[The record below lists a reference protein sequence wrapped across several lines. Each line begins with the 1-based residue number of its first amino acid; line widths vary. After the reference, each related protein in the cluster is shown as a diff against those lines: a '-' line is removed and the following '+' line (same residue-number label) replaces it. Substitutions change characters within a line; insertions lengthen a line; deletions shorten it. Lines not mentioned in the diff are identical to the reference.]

1 MFSWDTQ
8 KAISNYEKHGVPFE
22 EASTA
27 FADPD
32 GLNWEDLDHSQR
44 ETRFKRLGRSIE
56 NKLLLVFYTTRRM
69 KNGKE
74 TIRII
79 SARKASRK
87 EHKAYGGSGN

>member
-1 MFSWDTQ
+1 MFSWDMQ
-8 KAISNYEKHGVPFE
+8 KASSNYEKHGVPFE
-22 EASTA
+22 EASTV

-32 GLNWEDLDHSQR
+32 ALDWVDFDHCQR
-44 ETRFKRLGRSIE
+44 ETRLKRLGRSIE
-56 NKLLLVFYTTRRM
+56 SKLLLVVYTTRRM

-87 EHKAYGGSGN
+87 ERKAYGGSGN